1 MAETDPLTGVANRR
15 KSTQELNRFLQLAK
29 RHKQP
34 ICFALLDLDRFKQV
48 NDKYG
53 HAMGDAI
60 LHRLG
65 RLLSISFRSEDIV
78 ARWGG
83 EEFVVVMYGMTK
95 EDGMKRL
102 SELLEKLQEQE
113 FTATILSSD
122 DEQIDL
128 ETEDWSN
135 QDNRGGI
142 APIRETFCITFSA
155 GIAQYPEHGSDL
167 QSLYRCAD
175 RSLHQAKAAGRNCIM
190 IAE

>member
-1 MAETDPLTGVANRR
+1 
-15 KSTQELNRFLQLAK
+15 
-29 RHKQP
+29 
-34 ICFALLDLDRFKQV
+34 
-48 NDKYG
+48 
-53 HAMGDAI
+53 MGDAI

-65 RLLSISFRSEDIV
+65 RLLSLSFRSEDIV

-122 DEQIDL
+122 DEQI
-128 ETEDWSN
+128 ERGAEDWSN
-135 QDNRGGI
+135 EDNHRHGK
-142 APIRETFCITFSA
+142 APTLETFSITFSA
-155 GIAQYPEHGSDL
+155 GIAEYPEHGSDL

-175 RSLHQAKAAGRNCIM
+175 RYLHQAKAAGRNCIT